1 MINASLITAAALLVA
16 TPVVAQTA
24 PTLVTADVAPAP
36 APAPAD
42 PATLAEA
49 RLVVAHL
56 LPPGTYK
63 KIMGPMMDS
72 VMGNMGDTMK
82 ALPLREIAEMG
93 GLDSK
98 EAAELGKVKIDEV
111 MAIYDPHWR
120 DRMQLSARAMFD
132 AMGDFFSTQEPE
144 IREAMAHAYANH
156 FTLAELTDLDRFFSA
171 GSGNKF
177 ATQYMT
183 IMADPAMTAEMQ
195 SMMPKMMKNMPQFI
209 AAAQKATASL
219 PAPRKLNLPS
229 MMAAI
234 RPGSWRRRAASRAW
248 RDIAC
253 IALAAACAARR
264 WRHQAA
270 CSISGS
276 AQS

>member
-1 MINASLITAAALLVA
+1 MTNASLVTAAALLVA

-24 PTLVTADVAPAP
+24 PTLVTAEVAPAP

-56 LPPGTYK
+56 LPSGTYK

-72 VMGNMGDTMK
+72 VMGNMGDSMK

-98 EAAELGKVKIDEV
+98 EAAELDKVKIDEV

-132 AMGDFFSTQEPE
+132 AMGDFFSTQEPD

-183 IMADPAMTAEMQ
+183 VMADPAMAAEMQ
-195 SMMPKMMKNMPQFI
+195 SMMPKMMKSMPLFI
-209 AAAQKATASL
+209 AAAQKATTSL
-219 PAPRKLNLPS
+219 PAPRKLKDLSP
-229 MMAAI
+229 AERTRLAK
-234 RPGSWRRRAASRAW
+234 
-248 RDIAC
+248 
-253 IALAAACAARR
+253 ALGVDE
-264 WRHQAA
+264 
-270 CSISGS
+270 SKLTDPKSTT
-276 AQS
+276 

>member
-1 MINASLITAAALLVA
+1 MIKASLITATALLIA

-24 PTLVTADVAPAP
+24 PPLVKADVAPAP
-36 APAPAD
+36 APTPAD

-49 RLVVAHL
+49 RLVVGHL
-56 LPPGTYK
+56 LPQGTYK

-93 GLDSK
+93 GLNPK
-98 EAAELGKVKIDEV
+98 EAAELDKVKVDEV

-132 AMGDFFSTQEPE
+132 AMGDFFSTQEPD

-156 FTLAELTDLDRFFSA
+156 FSLAELTDLERFFSA

-183 IMADPAMTAEMQ
+183 IMADPAMAAEMQ
-195 SMMPKMMKNMPQFI
+195 SMMPKMMKSMPQFI
-209 AAAQKATASL
+209 AAAQKATTSL
-219 PAPRKLNLPS
+219 PAPRKLKDLTP
-229 MMAAI
+229 AE
-234 RPGSWRRRAASRAW
+234 RTR
-248 RDIAC
+248 IAK
-253 IALAAACAARR
+253 ALGVDE
-264 WRHQAA
+264 
-270 CSISGS
+270 SKLTDPKSTT
-276 AQS
+276 